1 MYRDVLYIARART
14 THMDVLVPRKAWMLR
29 AAAQDDCMDA
39 GGRQRLEHVVERQV
53 NGGEKLHI
61 V

>member
-1 MYRDVLYIARART
+1 MYRDVLYIARARST
-14 THMDVLVPRKAWMLR
+14 RAMHVMD
-29 AAAQDDCMDA
+29 AQDDCMDA
-39 GGRQRLEHVVERQV
+39 GSRQRLEHVVERQV